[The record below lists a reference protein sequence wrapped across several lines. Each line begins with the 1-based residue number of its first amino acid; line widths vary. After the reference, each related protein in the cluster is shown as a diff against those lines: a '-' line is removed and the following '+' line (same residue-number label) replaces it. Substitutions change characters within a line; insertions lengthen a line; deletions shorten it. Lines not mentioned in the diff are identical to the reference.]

1 MILNKYFFLSFLDH
15 DVSSQKYKSN
25 EDTTILRKIY
35 ILTPEVKITIMN
47 ARCISYLYLS
57 VINLID
63 PEEISKK
70 ELVGFMFPEGWDWT
84 IEGKHDN

>member
-1 MILNKYFFLSFLDH
+1 MILNKYFFLSCLDH

-25 EDTTILRKIY
+25 EDTAILRKIY
-35 ILTPEVKITIMN
+35 IPTPEVKIAIMN
-47 ARCISYLYLS
+47 ATYISYLYLS

-70 ELVGFMFPEGWDWT
+70 ELLGFMFPEGWDWT
-84 IEGKHDN
+84 TEGKHDS